1 MRLLSVALLAS
12 ALVGGVYV
20 GRDRQDQRQVAADAA
35 AYDAQLAAD
44 HVLAQRAAS
53 ADAAASRQRDA
64 QVQIARNTLTQ
75 ARTSLA
81 KAKRAA
87 EVAKRKQAAAAKAAE
102 STTSGP
108 TKPYDGPIPGSCLGY
123 AGNRAIGCAVLVSQG
138 YDMRQMFC
146 LNKLFNRESG
156 WNPHA
161 SNGGSGAYGI
171 PQALPGNKMA
181 SSGDDW
187 RDSVATQVKWGLG
200 YIKGRYGNPCGAWAH
215 SENFGWY

>member
-1 MRLLSVALLAS
+1 
-12 ALVGGVYV
+12 
-20 GRDRQDQRQVAADAA
+20 
-35 AYDAQLAAD
+35 
-44 HVLAQRAAS
+44 
-53 ADAAASRQRDA
+53 
-64 QVQIARNTLTQ
+64 
-75 ARTSLA
+75 
-81 KAKRAA
+81 
-87 EVAKRKQAAAAKAAE
+87 
-102 STTSGP
+102 
-108 TKPYDGPIPGSCLGY
+108 
-123 AGNRAIGCAVLVSQG
+123 
-138 YDMRQMFC
+138 MRQMFC